1 MIKNITYR
9 NKFLYL
15 AFAGIFALILVYSIS
30 IKETLKVRS
39 EYLFAKERTQNVA
52 QANSSILFYERE
64 LSKIDS
70 IVGSDSYVGNY
81 AQEQLLNVISNYCS
95 NNGLSV
101 VNFPTPHVYSDEDY
115 KVLTYNAIVS
125 GGFIKLIG
133 LLYKLEQGSYP
144 GVIKSVYFYIEK
156 RSYSAQTQLLMSL
169 YIQDIKDNRDEKD

>member
-70 IVGSDSYVGNY
+70 IVGSDSYVVITLRSILKCY
-81 AQEQLLNVISNYCS
+81 FKLL
-95 NNGLSV
+95 
-101 VNFPTPHVYSDEDY
+101 
-115 KVLTYNAIVS
+115 
-125 GGFIKLIG
+125 
-133 LLYKLEQGSYP
+133 
-144 GVIKSVYFYIEK
+144 
-156 RSYSAQTQLLMSL
+156 
-169 YIQDIKDNRDEKD
+169 